1 MGNSE
6 PSTIRMINE
15 YHKDVARRGNQS
27 KRELLSLYHNVYY
40 QNFGEYLN
48 VNSLS
53 DSELDYHF
61 RRLLSLLPP
70 EQRYH
75 YEVSAYGYQ

>member
-1 MGNSE
+1 MSE

-15 YHKDVARRGNQS
+15 YYKDVVAPRGNQS
-27 KRELLSLYHNVYY
+27 KRELLSSYHNVYY

-75 YEVSAYGYQ
+75 YEVAAYGYQ

>member
-1 MGNSE
+1 MSE

-15 YHKDVARRGNQS
+15 YYKDVVAPRGNQN
-27 KRELLSLYHNVYY
+27 KRELLSSYHNVYY

-75 YEVSAYGYQ
+75 YEVAAYGYQ

>member
-1 MGNSE
+1 MSE

-15 YHKDVARRGNQS
+15 YYKDVVAPRGNQS
-27 KRELLSLYHNVYY
+27 KRELLSSYHNVYY